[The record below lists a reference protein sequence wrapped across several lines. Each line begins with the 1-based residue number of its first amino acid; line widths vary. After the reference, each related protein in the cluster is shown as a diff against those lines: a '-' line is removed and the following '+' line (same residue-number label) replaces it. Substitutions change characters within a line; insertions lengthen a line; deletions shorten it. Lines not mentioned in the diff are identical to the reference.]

1 MMHGNL
7 LEYRRYRYLKLALLL
22 IVTAVVAY
30 ALHHPPLGTYGGTW
44 LGYVLG
50 SVSAVIVGLL
60 LWLGIRKRSYASAG
74 SMQGW
79 LSAHVYLG
87 SSLIVLA
94 TLHTGFKFGWNVH
107 TLAYLLMLG
116 VISNGF
122 YGLYA
127 YLRFPR
133 KLTENLGEDSF
144 DNLLQE
150 IAKIDELA
158 HLNALQLP
166 DEIVELVRMASKDT
180 RIGGNVLEQLRRRH
194 PNCPTTIAVKKLH
207 ELGSKGLKGSQV
219 KIHRELYVLMLRREA
234 LVARARR
241 DIMLK
246 ARLKIWLYIH
256 VPLSMALLCALL
268 AHIISIFFY
277 W

>member
-1 MMHGNL
+1 MIHGNL

-22 IVTAVVAY
+22 NATAVIGY
-30 ALHHPPLGTYGGTW
+30 ILHRPPLGTYGGTW

-50 SVSAVIVGLL
+50 TVSAVIVGLL
-60 LWLGIRKRSYASAG
+60 LWLGIRKRSYSSVG
-74 SMQGW
+74 TMQGW

-87 SSLIVLA
+87 TSLIVLA

-133 KLTENLGEDSF
+133 QLTENLGEDSF
-144 DNLLQE
+144 DSVLQE

-158 HLNALQLP
+158 NLNALQLP
-166 DEIVELVRMASKDT
+166 DEVGDLVRTAKKET
-180 RIGGNVLEQLRRRH
+180 RIGGNLLEQFQKRH
-194 PNCPTTIAVKKLH
+194 PNCPTTLAVKRLQ
-207 ELGSKGLKGSQV
+207 ELGKNMKGSQV
-219 KIHRELYVLMLRREA
+219 KTHRELYVLMLRREA

-246 ARLKIWLYIH
+246 ARLKIWLFLH
-256 VPLSMALLCALL
+256 VPFSIALLCALL
-268 AHIISIFFY
+268 AHIVAIFFY

>member
-1 MMHGNL
+1 MHGNL
-7 LEYRRYRYLKLALLL
+7 LEYRRYRYLKLSLLL
-22 IVTAVVAY
+22 VIAAVIAY
-30 ALHHPPLGTYGGTW
+30 ALHRPALGTYGGTW

-50 SVSAVIVGLL
+50 TVSAIIVGLL
-60 LWLGIRKRSYASAG
+60 LWLGIRKRSYAG
-74 SMQGW
+74 IGTVQGW

-87 SSLIVLA
+87 ISLIVLA

-116 VISNGF
+116 VIASGF

-144 DNLLQE
+144 DNLIQE
-150 IAKIDELA
+150 LAKLDELA

-166 DEIVELVRMASKDT
+166 DEVVDLVRSAKKDT
-180 RIGGNVLEQLRRRH
+180 RIGGNVLEQLRKR
-194 PNCPTTIAVKKLH
+194 PPDCPTTAAVKRLH
-207 ELGSKGLKGSQV
+207 ELGKSMKGNQV
-219 KIHRELYVLMLRREA
+219 KTHRELYVLMLRREA

-246 ARLKIWLYIH
+246 ARLKIWLYAH
-256 VPLSMALLCALL
+256 VPLSIALLCALL
-268 AHIISIFFY
+268 AHMISIFFY